1 MKPKLLLHVCCAC
14 CSTAVIQQ
22 LKEDYDITLF
32 FSDSNIYP
40 VEEYKKRLENA
51 KIIAKLLKLEIV
63 EDEYNNNG
71 WDKFVSKAGT
81 NPPDYISRV
90 SINQLNYI
98 SKTDTNIQDYK
109 EMPEGG
115 QRCNFCF
122 KYNLTRT
129 AEFAKHSHKP
139 NHFEVFTTTLTVSPH
154 KNHVVINKIGKLLE
168 EKYGIRFLESNFK
181 KQDGF
186 RISTE
191 LSKKYNLYR
200 QNYCG
205 CRYSMRRK

>member
-40 VEEYKKRLENA
+40 EEEYQKRLENA
-51 KIIAKLLKLEIV
+51 KIVAKLLKLEIV
-63 EDEYNNNG
+63 EDEYDNNA
-71 WDKFVSKAGT
+71 WDKFVSKAK
-81 NPPDYISRV
+81 DY
-90 SINQLNYI
+90 Q
-98 SKTDTNIQDYK
+98 TQ
-109 EMPEGG
+109 PEGG
-115 QRCNFCF
+115 ERCHYCF
-122 KYNLTRT
+122 EYNLTRT

-139 NHFEVFTTTLTVSPH
+139 IHFDFFTTTLTISPH
-154 KNHVVINKIGKLLE
+154 KNHIVINRIGKLLE

-186 RISTE
+186 RTSIE

-205 CRYSMRRK
+205 CKYSMRRM